1 MYGVW
6 TVLPPI
12 LAIVVALLSKNVI
25 LALFAGMCSISVMT
39 SGLDFLGPIG
49 TALVDGIAGGQVEPN
64 PYSRGNHNACRYC
77 EYASACHLD
86 LWGQPRSY
94 RAVSAEEF
102 WEQVE
107 QEGTRHD

>member
-1 MYGVW
+1 M
-6 TVLPPI
+6 
-12 LAIVVALLSKNVI
+12 
-25 LALFAGMCSISVMT
+25 
-39 SGLDFLGPIG
+39 
-49 TALVDGIAGGQVEPN
+49 EPN
-64 PYSRGNHNACRYC
+64 PYNRGNHNACRYC

-107 QEGTRHD
+107 QEGTSHD

>member
-1 MYGVW
+1 MDGSEESRF
-6 TVLPPI
+6 LPVKRGKTGALTGD
-12 LAIVVALLSKNVI
+12 LATGQQLDQLKSYVFRLL
-25 LALFAGMCSISVMT
+25 AR
-39 SGLDFLGPIG
+39 
-49 TALVDGIAGGQVEPN
+49 LVDGIAGGQVEPN
-64 PYSRGNHNACRYC
+64 PTAGAITTACRYC

-107 QEGTRHD
+107 QEGTSHD